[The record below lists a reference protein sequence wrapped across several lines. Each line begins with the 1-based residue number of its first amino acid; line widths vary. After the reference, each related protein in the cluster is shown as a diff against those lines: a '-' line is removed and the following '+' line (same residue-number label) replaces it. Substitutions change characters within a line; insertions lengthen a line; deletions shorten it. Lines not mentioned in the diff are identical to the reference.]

1 MTWIH
6 VPSPKLASSLATE
19 ALRLVSDSPAWTP
32 KPSATSRT
40 IPTASDS
47 SFREWPT
54 DSWMMRHYG
63 MMSEP
68 LTDDPGV
75 DTWILLL
82 RDSRANPTAS
92 PDSVAERLTNAISG
106 QTPLE
111 SSGKLNR
118 AIACLKTSQ
127 VWFTGITPTQQ
138 RSLQTFPTSGMT
150 QYGILYRLRPLVPR
164 TSVGGG
170 GVWPTPSVQRFHSNK
185 GGSDASDPRGWSR
198 EGPERLTLDGMAK
211 TGLWPTPTATD
222 AETSGA
228 DIQRFQSLDVQI
240 REHRTSTQ
248 VGGQLNPVFVEWL
261 QGLPQGWTSLAPL
274 PPESYQR
281 WQQGDHW
288 GDGEWPGVPRVA
300 TGVKNR
306 VNRLRT
312 LGNGIVPA
320 VVAEFLRHR

>member
-106 QTPLE
+106 PTPLASFATWDQD
-111 SSGKLNR
+111 SSCWRTFQASL
-118 AIACLKTSQ
+118 L
-127 VWFTGITPTQQ
+127 TGTAEPW
-138 RSLQTFPTSGMT
+138 SGSFPKQGMT
-150 QYGILYRLRPLVPR
+150 VSGVAYRLRPLVPR